1 MDLLRVI
8 RITSIYLTVALTVAQ
23 ITISYVYYLVTM
35 CYVYTIISHVR
46 YYAASK
52 LVSIQEL
59 KLYSIHTIY
68 SLHLDTGHLLQRVT
82 V

>member
-1 MDLLRVI
+1 
-8 RITSIYLTVALTVAQ
+8 
-23 ITISYVYYLVTM
+23 M

-59 KLYSIHTIY
+59 KHYTVYRYTHYIHLETEHGTPASESNSLINTHYYSY
-68 SLHLDTGHLLQRVT
+68 SSPDTAVVYDSILW
-82 V
+82 